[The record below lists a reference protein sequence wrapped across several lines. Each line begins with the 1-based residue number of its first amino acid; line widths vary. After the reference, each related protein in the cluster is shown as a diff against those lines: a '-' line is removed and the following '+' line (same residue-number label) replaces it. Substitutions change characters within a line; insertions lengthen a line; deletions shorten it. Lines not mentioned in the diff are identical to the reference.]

1 MGLPGQWTEVP
12 TDETAKATIFTTML
26 DSSFLML
33 KINESLGAS
42 LKYDGYEAQV
52 SENNKTHI
60 NSAYDLHSFM
70 SLIKQSN
77 ICKGNQL
84 KEFDK
89 TMVNNKTSSITLRM
103 GKSVLHTQ

>member
-42 LKYDGYEAQV
+42 LKYDGY
-52 SENNKTHI
+52 
-60 NSAYDLHSFM
+60 DLRHRSLKITRLTSTVPMTFIHS
-70 SLIKQSN
+70 
-77 ICKGNQL
+77 CP
-84 KEFDK
+84 
-89 TMVNNKTSSITLRM
+89 
-103 GKSVLHTQ
+103 